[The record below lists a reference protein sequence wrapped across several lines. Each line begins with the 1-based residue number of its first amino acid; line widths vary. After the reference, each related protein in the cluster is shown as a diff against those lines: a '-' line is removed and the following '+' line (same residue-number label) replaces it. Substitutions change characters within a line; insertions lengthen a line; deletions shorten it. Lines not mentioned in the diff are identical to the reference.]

1 MQQANFVSAFNVFF
15 LFVLLL
21 MLFDFFN
28 KIFYVQKERI
38 EYRYFYVTTC
48 PKDFGKWSD
57 GVTRVA
63 LDVVRLSG
71 RVLGVS
77 TPDYLCSTPI
87 GLIV

>member
-1 MQQANFVSAFNVFF
+1 MFI

-28 KIFYVQKERI
+28 KRFYVQKEWI
-38 EYRYFYVTTC
+38 AYRYFYVTTR

-57 GVTRVA
+57 GVTRVEF
-63 LDVVRLSG
+63 DVVQLGG

-77 TPDYLCSTPI
+77 APDYLCSTPV